1 MRIILALAVLLVAL
15 AYAGRGGGGGEC
27 GGCCHDPSTK
37 MLTVVKNALNSGEA
51 GNSYPSDSIIAASD
65 TTLVQMVNSVIR
77 IYDARTKQAVSTFSQ
92 HECFICNISPG
103 DGYVTFD
110 QINRRFFLTALAFN
124 QFGVALTID
133 SPANISGDK
142 LSTVA
147 QFGPSNFVISGDV
160 VASVPAD
167 GCGPITNNVT
177 GMVVLVVRGSCFF
190 QLKAANVEA
199 AGGIAMLVYNN
210 QPGLTTMAPGTS
222 DIITIPCVMTE
233 QTTGFDIL
241 ANLPSPGVSVTL
253 NGPAPLIFETF
264 FYIAVSKDD
273 SPRGPEDFWAY
284 NYSIPDAV
292 LADYPKSST
301 NNDMMIVTTQDFIWA
316 DGGYK
321 YVGNRFTAFN
331 ATDLMEGTHSQTDP
345 NGVFAL
351 WTATA
356 TNNSFAWPAQLR
368 TPVTSSNE
376 PIFIVGKNDG
386 PGESFFDSLLVSWAT
401 FDGLQT
407 PTPVRVPLGKTYF
420 GDGGYGRQ
428 PPPAVPSGL
437 ELGFNIVGPVVRGD
451 SLWTAFVY
459 NISLVHTVIELVE
472 LDISTALE
480 NGVVTLKQRT
490 TINAGTHI
498 DLSYPSLSVSA
509 SGHVLITF
517 AMSGPETYAS
527 LGYTWHYANDPP
539 NTVRYPLQTWYKG
552 NVTYAST
559 VSGRNR
565 FTDYSGCVFAPD
577 SDPVYNNGKEIAYMV
592 GEIPWV
598 NGLIR
603 EDGTA
608 AQWTTGVGEIMID
621 NDNDGCV
628 KGPITI
634 PRNIE
639 CNEIEEQNYAAAHPP
654 TYSDPASPDEEE
666 NDGDAESE
674 KI

>member
-1 MRIILALAVLLVAL
+1 MRIVLALAALLVVL
-15 AYAGRGGGGGEC
+15 ASAGRGGGDSGSC
-27 GGCCHDPSTK
+27 GGCCPDPSTK
-37 MLTVVKNALNSGEA
+37 MLTVVKNALNKVEA
-51 GNSYPSDSIIAASD
+51 GGSYPSDSIIAASD

-77 IYDARTKQAVSTFSQ
+77 LYDARTKQVISTFSQ

-110 QINRRFFLTALAFN
+110 QIHRRFFLTALAFN
-124 QFGVALTID
+124 EFGLALNID
-133 SPANISGDK
+133 SPASIAGGK
-142 LSTVA
+142 LATVA
-147 QFGPSNFVISGDV
+147 DFGPANFVISGNV
-160 VASVPAD
+160 IASVPAD

-177 GMVVLVVRGSCFF
+177 GMIVLVVRGTCFF
-190 QLKAANVEA
+190 QSKAANVQA

-210 QPGLTTMAPGTS
+210 RPGLSTMAPGTS

-241 ANLPSPGVSVTL
+241 ANLPSPGVLVTL
-253 NGPAPLIFETF
+253 IGPAPRIFESF

-273 SPRGPEDFWAY
+273 SPRGPQDFWAY

-301 NNDMMIVTTQDFIWA
+301 NNDMMIVTTQDFTEL
-316 DGGYK
+316 G

-345 NGVFAL
+345 NGVYAL
-351 WTATA
+351 WVSTSV
-356 TNNSFAWPAQLR
+356 NNSFAWPAQLR

-376 PIFIVGKNDG
+376 PIFIVGKNDPRG
-386 PGESFFDSLLVSWAT
+386 SDFFDSLLVSWAT

-407 PTPVRVPLGKTYF
+407 PTPVQVPLGKTYY
-420 GDGGYGRQ
+420 GGSGYGRQ

-459 NISLVHTVIELVE
+459 NISLVHSVIELME

-490 TINAGTHI
+490 TINAGTHL
-498 DLSYPSLSVSA
+498 DLSYPSVSVSV

-552 NVTYAST
+552 NVTYVSS

-577 SDPVYNNGKEIAYMV
+577 SDTVYNNGKEVAYMV

-608 AQWTTGVGEIMID
+608 AEWTTGVGEIMID

-628 KGPITI
+628 RGPITT
-634 PRNIE
+634 PKNVQ
-639 CNEIEEQNYAAAHPP
+639 CNEVEELAYAASHPS
-654 TYSDPASPDEEE
+654 TFETLDQGEQEGE
-666 NDGDAESE
+666 VKGEV
-674 KI
+674 I